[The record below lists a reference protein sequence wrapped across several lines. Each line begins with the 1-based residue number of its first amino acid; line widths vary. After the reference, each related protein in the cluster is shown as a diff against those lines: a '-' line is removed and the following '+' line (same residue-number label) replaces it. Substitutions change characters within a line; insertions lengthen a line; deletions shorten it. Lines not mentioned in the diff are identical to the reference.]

1 MRLHDIQETFRT
13 TLLDE
18 PKAVEQPPED
28 FAALFDDSGIAVSE
42 RLKVYRNNVV
52 GGLSDYI
59 VSTFPLLEKLVGEEF
74 LKMMARA
81 FIIQSPP
88 VGGCL
93 QQYGKGFGDFIDTYA
108 PAQSLPYLPDMAR
121 FEFAMNEAYYAPD
134 DDALS
139 AMALAAISPDA
150 LADTVLSLRTSVRFL
165 VSDFPLEDIRA
176 VCLDPSLDVPDLSK
190 STPVRLMI
198 NRPKFDVQVVSLAED
213 ELYMLRL
220 LRERQTLGEA
230 LERTLH
236 DYPDFD
242 IQFFLKK
249 HIDLETFSTAD
260 ANSQ

>member
-1 MRLHDIQETFRT
+1 MRLRDIQETFKE

-18 PKAVEQPPED
+18 PQAVEQPPED
-28 FAALFDDSGIAVSE
+28 FAAIFDDSGIAVSE

-88 VGGCL
+88 VNGCL
-93 QQYGKGFGDFIDTYA
+93 QEYGGGFGDFINTYA
-108 PAQSLPYLPDMAR
+108 AAQSLPYLADMAR
-121 FEFAMNEAYYAPD
+121 FEFAMNEAYYARD
-134 DDALS
+134 DNTLS
-139 AMALAAISPDA
+139 ASALAAIPPDG
-150 LADTVLSLRTSVRFL
+150 LADTVLPLRTSVRFV
-165 VSDFPLEDIRA
+165 VSDYPLEDIRD
-176 VCLDPSLDVPDLSK
+176 VCLDPELDAPDFGQAAS
-190 STPVRLMI
+190 RLMI
-198 NRPKFDVQVVSLAED
+198 SRPALEVQIVSLAED

-220 LRERQTLGEA
+220 LQEGQTLGESLA
-230 LERTLH
+230 RTLG

-242 IQFFLKK
+242 VQFFLKK
-249 HIDLETFSTAD
+249 HIDLETFSTAE